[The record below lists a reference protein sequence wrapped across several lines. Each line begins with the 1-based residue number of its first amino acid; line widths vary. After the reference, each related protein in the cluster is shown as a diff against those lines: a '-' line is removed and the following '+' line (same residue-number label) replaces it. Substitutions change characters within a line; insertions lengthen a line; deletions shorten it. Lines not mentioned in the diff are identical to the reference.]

1 MIDYVGGTTSLRS
14 PPSKKRQKI
23 LTPRDLERVVLQA
36 PFLIEN
42 RTPHSPAFPDIH
54 TQGSHAT
61 FLVRSRLP
69 RRIAPD
75 YAAASCTPRPPR
87 RLLLT
92 EPAAPS
98 PPLPCDAPSLAARA
112 AVPPSASHRLPTP
125 ARRYSR
131 CHRGSRET
139 RPLLPIPHP
148 CPARPPS
155 LSSGKRATRS
165 RLLANRRPAPV
176 RAPRTRESVPAA
188 SSRRS
193 RRDVLPVGA
202 ALLSPARPLFPFSM
216 HMLLSSTIFCAERR

>member
-1 MIDYVGGTTSLRS
+1 M
-14 PPSKKRQKI
+14 
-23 LTPRDLERVVLQA
+23 
-36 PFLIEN
+36 
-42 RTPHSPAFPDIH
+42 
-54 TQGSHAT
+54 
-61 FLVRSRLP
+61 P

-125 ARRYSR
+125 ARRCSC

-202 ALLSPARPLFPFSM
+202 ALLSPARSLFPFSM
-216 HMLLSSTIFCAERR
+216 PLSSTLCTASYTPCPCTNIPPIISTVFFDPHSHGRDPIDSFLTVPSYFPP

>member
-1 MIDYVGGTTSLRS
+1 MYPTSPDGLC
-14 PPSKKRQKI
+14 
-23 LTPRDLERVVLQA
+23 LTSTRGIPC
-36 PFLIEN
+36 
-42 RTPHSPAFPDIH
+42 
-54 TQGSHAT
+54 T

-193 RRDVLPVGA
+193 RRRRTARRLGSPLSLSLPVQ
-202 ALLSPARPLFPFSM
+202 LHSFFVFLCSR
-216 HMLLSSTIFCAERR
+216 HR

>member
-1 MIDYVGGTTSLRS
+1 M
-14 PPSKKRQKI
+14 KI
-23 LTPRDLERVVLQA
+23 VPHVPRRPL
-36 PFLIEN
+36 
-42 RTPHSPAFPDIH
+42 PDIH
-54 TQGSHAT
+54 PRHPST

-75 YAAASCTPRPPR
+75 YAAASSTPRPPR

-98 PPLPCDAPSLAARA
+98 PPPPRDAPSLAARA

-188 SSRRS
+188 PLNRFLPLCRKSFDQHAQTRVRAGRR
-193 RRDVLPVGA
+193 
-202 ALLSPARPLFPFSM
+202 
-216 HMLLSSTIFCAERR
+216 